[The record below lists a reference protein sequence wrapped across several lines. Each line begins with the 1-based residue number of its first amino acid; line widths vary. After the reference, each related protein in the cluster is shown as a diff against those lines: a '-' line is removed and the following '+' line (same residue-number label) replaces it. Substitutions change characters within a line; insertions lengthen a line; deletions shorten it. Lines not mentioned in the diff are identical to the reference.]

1 MTNQKANQQEKT
13 YVLVYGT
20 LRQGGYNHS
29 LMGEAELLTSLKL
42 AGFKMVS
49 LGSYP
54 AIYMDS
60 QAEELIHA
68 ELYAVDATIFA
79 RLDRLEGYPEFYNRS
94 QVEVSLTN
102 GQPINAWIYHMS
114 KQELSG
120 KEKVKGGDWLGAP
133 SLRNTLPL

>member
-1 MTNQKANQQEKT
+1 MASQKASQQEKT

-54 AIYMDS
+54 AIYMDN
-60 QAEELIHA
+60 QTQETIQA
-68 ELYAVDATIFA
+68 ELYAVDEATFT
-79 RLDRLEGYPEFYNRS
+79 RLDQLEGYPDFYNRS

-114 KQELSG
+114 QEELSD
-120 KEKVKGGDWLGAP
+120 KEPVEEGDWLAKG
-133 SLRNTLPL
+133 